1 MLQPAKYED
10 LQLVCERRKRLGLM
24 AMFPRHGLFAL
35 GAFILMLEGCLAM
48 DEASPLVAVAVP
60 ALFGVAAVA
69 VGAAE
74 LGPGG
79 RIPGRRRPPEDRGG
93 GGEPPARRPRA
104 NDAEANT
111 TAAATAVVGAPAIG
125 RNVRPRPNQRT
136 NEGEA
141 ASAGPP
147 RTDVIVNCTIS

>member
-10 LQLVCERRKRLGLM
+10 LQLVCERRKRLGLT

-79 RIPGRRRPPEDRGG
+79 RFRDVAAHLTTEAEAGN
-93 GGEPPARRPRA
+93 RPRA
-104 NDAEANT
+104 
-111 TAAATAVVGAPAIG
+111 GPAPTM
-125 RNVRPRPNQRT
+125 PRRT
-136 NEGEA
+136 PLRLRLLLLGL
-141 ASAGPP
+141 PQ
-147 RTDVIVNCTIS
+147 

>member
-1 MLQPAKYED
+1 MLHSAKFEV

-48 DEASPLVAVAVP
+48 DEASPLVAAAVP

-93 GGEPPARRPRA
+93 GGEPPVRRP
-104 NDAEANT
+104 
-111 TAAATAVVGAPAIG
+111 APTM
-125 RNVRPRPNQRT
+125 PR
-136 NEGEA
+136 
-141 ASAGPP
+141 
-147 RTDVIVNCTIS
+147 

>member
-1 MLQPAKYED
+1 M
-10 LQLVCERRKRLGLM
+10 GLTV
-24 AMFPRHGLFAL
+24 MFPRHGLFAL

-48 DEASPLVAVAVP
+48 DEASPLVAAAVP

-104 NDAEANT
+104 NDAEVNT
-111 TAAATAVVGAPAIG
+111 TAAATAVFGAPAIG

-141 ASAGPP
+141 VSAGPP

>member
-1 MLQPAKYED
+1 MLQPAKFEV

-24 AMFPRHGLFAL
+24 AIFPRNGLFAL

-48 DEASPLVAVAVP
+48 DEASPLVAAAVP

-79 RIPGRRRPPEDRGG
+79 RISGSRRPPDDRGG

-111 TAAATAVVGAPAIG
+111 TAAATAVVGTPAIG
-125 RNVRPRPNQRT
+125 RNVRPRPKQRT

>member
-1 MLQPAKYED
+1 MLVLQPAKYED
-10 LQLVCERRKRLGLM
+10 LQLVCERRKRLGLT

-48 DEASPLVAVAVP
+48 DEASPLVAAAVP

-79 RIPGRRRPPEDRGG
+79 RIPGRRRPRDDRGG
-93 GGEPPARRPRA
+93 GDYSKPS
-104 NDAEANT
+104 
-111 TAAATAVVGAPAIG
+111 TAA
-125 RNVRPRPNQRT
+125 REQSDHPRKEAFRRRSRAQR
-136 NEGEA
+136 
-141 ASAGPP
+141 
-147 RTDVIVNCTIS
+147 

>member
-1 MLQPAKYED
+1 MLQPAKFED
-10 LQLVCERRKRLGLM
+10 LQLVCERRKRLGLT

-48 DEASPLVAVAVP
+48 DEASPLVAAAVP

-79 RIPGRRRPPEDRGG
+79 RIPGRRRPPDDRGG
-93 GGEPPARRPRA
+93 GGFHRRSRA
-104 NDAEANT
+104 
-111 TAAATAVVGAPAIG
+111 
-125 RNVRPRPNQRT
+125 QR
-136 NEGEA
+136 
-141 ASAGPP
+141 
-147 RTDVIVNCTIS
+147 